1 MSSVDEAGNA
11 AEEHMSCLSLL
22 PRLGLVD
29 REEDDGIT
37 NPSTQQSRPT
47 TTSNVVKMAADLM
60 VAREWALLSQINPAI
75 ISITP
80 FPFPYSP
87 GCFPGAKS
95 AMHVQSV
102 AHAFA
107 LSVSIICA
115 SFHYYHVYGFS
126 PISVGSPIISTSRLR
141 LTRLCSETSQQQ
153 QQKDEMTEQPSTTPR
168 LVDMKMSEIKAEL
181 IGMNVSFADCF
192 DRESMEKRLLEA
204 RDGSAV
210 VTIVHTASSS
220 VEIVDEPLS
229 SSSSSSSVDIKAE
242 NAAKDIAEFDRA
254 STLIEL
260 RQLSVRELKVKL
272 SELKVRWGTMIEK
285 EEMVQ
290 ALCNTMEERYIRS
303 KNFSRSGILI
313 PGSVT
318 DVDENTLM
326 MELGWSDVNRSDG
339 ETNVSSSATS
349 VAAHT
354 QILLDVYA
362 TWCGPCQFMA
372 PLLSKAAEEL
382 GPDVRVVKLD
392 SDKYPRISGA
402 LKGELF
408 KFFLLLFFTT

>member
-1 MSSVDEAGNA
+1 M
-11 AEEHMSCLSLL
+11 HLH
-22 PRLGLVD
+22 
-29 REEDDGIT
+29 
-37 NPSTQQSRPT
+37 
-47 TTSNVVKMAADLM
+47 
-60 VAREWALLSQINPAI
+60 LLS
-75 ISITP
+75 
-80 FPFPYSP
+80 
-87 GCFPGAKS
+87 
-95 AMHVQSV
+95 V
-102 AHAFA
+102 
-107 LSVSIICA
+107 LIICA
-115 SFHYYHVYGFS
+115 PSQLYHAYGFS
-126 PISVGSPIISTSRLR
+126 LTSVVSPIIICTRSRL
-141 LTRLCSETSQQQ
+141 TLCSETSRQQQTQQQ
-153 QQKDEMTEQPSTTPR
+153 QDETTEEQPSTTEQPS

-181 IGMNVSFADCF
+181 IRMNVSFADCF

-204 RDGSAV
+204 RAAI
-210 VTIVHTASSS
+210 VTTVHTTTSSA
-220 VEIVDEPLS
+220 EIVNEPLS
-229 SSSSSSSVDIKAE
+229 PSSSSSSVDIKAE
-242 NAAKDIAEFDRA
+242 TATKDIAEFDRA

-326 MELGWSDVNRSDG
+326 MELGWSDVNQSDG
-339 ETNVSSSATS
+339 EPNVASSATS

-354 QILLDVYA
+354 PILLDVYA

-382 GPDVRVVKLD
+382 GPNVRVVKLD

-408 KFFLLLFFTT
+408 KFFLLLCFTK